1 VYFSMPQLAIN
12 YISDKEYYEK
22 HHGGLP

>member
-1 VYFSMPQLAIN
+1 MPQLAIN